1 MAVDDELDAA
11 VSLLALAV
19 ALDALS
25 DALVVAVD
33 AEVDASDALVVAVD
47 ALVDA
52 SDALVVAVD
61 ALVDASDAL
70 VVAVEADADAL
81 LAEFSDAVALA
92 SALSTLAS
100 IAFDCV
106 LVTPVEL

>member
-1 MAVDDELDAA
+1 ME
-11 VSLLALAV
+11 
-19 ALDALS
+19 
-25 DALVVAVD
+25 
-33 AEVDASDALVVAVD
+33 
-47 ALVDA
+47 
-52 SDALVVAVD
+52 